1 MACCR
6 SFGILQRPARGLR
19 PNSSLLRLLATPLL
33 LFYVMQARA
42 QDQNNTIFLTE
53 GKIEFERKVNLYALL
68 EDNSWSDLEKKT
80 MPQFKTSYFD
90 LLFTHNK
97 TLYRPGREN
106 PDNNRLQPQPAE
118 DNIIYSDL
126 DSARMI
132 AEKKV
137 FEQMFLVEDSVR
149 KIRWKI
155 TDETRT
161 IAGLEC
167 RRANAVIMD
176 SIFVV
181 AFYTDEIISSGGPE
195 SFSGLP
201 GMILEIALPHQH
213 ITWIATRVQAIK
225 VDEGQLTMPRKG
237 KKVTNAVLKQ
247 TLTESLKD
255 WNKKYARHYIEA
267 TLL

>member
-1 MACCR
+1 MMA
-6 SFGILQRPARGLR
+6 
-19 PNSSLLRLLATPLL
+19 PLL
-33 LFYVMQARA
+33 LVLVLHVRA

-53 GKIEFERKVNLYALL
+53 GKIEYERKINLYALL
-68 EDNSWSDLEKKT
+68 DDNSWSELQKKS
-80 MPQFKTSYFD
+80 MPQFKTSYYD

-97 TLYRPGREN
+97 TLFRPGREN
-106 PDNNRLQPQPAE
+106 PDNIRLQPQPGE
-118 DNIIYSDL
+118 DNIVYSDL

-132 AEKKV
+132 AQKKV
-137 FEQMFLVEDSVR
+137 FEQVFLVEDSVR

-176 SIFVV
+176 SIYVV

-213 ITWIATRVQAIK
+213 VTWIATRVQAVK
-225 VDEGQLTMPRKG
+225 VDERELTIPQKG
-237 KKVTNAVLKQ
+237 KKVSNSILKE
-247 TLTESLKD
+247 TLTESLKNWD
-255 WNKKYARHYIEA
+255 RKSARRYIES